1 MSCLQINSNPIKLY
15 QNVTSFIPVASVL
28 FKQLYNLVA
37 MLQMIWDLGLLAPN
51 GTIVVDNVLFFGD
64 PYTKEGFMA
73 KLGEGV
79 TNFNE
84 LVRQDDSVHKVLAY
98 ILLLKNI
105 KCIGS

>member
-1 MSCLQINSNPIKLY
+1 
-15 QNVTSFIPVASVL
+15 
-28 FKQLYNLVA
+28 
-37 MLQMIWDLGLLAPN
+37 
-51 GTIVVDNVLFFGD
+51 
-64 PYTKEGFMA
+64 MA

>member
-1 MSCLQINSNPIKLY
+1 MSCLQINSNPIKIY
-15 QNVTSFIPVASVL
+15 QNVTSFIPVVSVL